1 MSKMPE
7 NAERSPNI
15 GDYDETYKTFSIEV
29 PKHYNFAFDVVENW
43 AKKDRN
49 RLAMIWVDQ
58 SGAEKKFTFWDM
70 MIHSNEAANILMKY
84 GIQKGDRVL
93 LMLPRI
99 PEWWTLVLG
108 IMKLGAI
115 YCPSPS
121 MLTVKDIEYR
131 MKVGNF
137 KMVITDTRNMEK
149 VDAVSERCP
158 KLQLRMIVD
167 DVPGV
172 RPNNSWI
179 GYQNELYYPAPVST
193 KLVSSA
199 GRNIRSDD
207 PMLIYFTSGT
217 SKDPKMALH
226 NYAHPLGQI
235 VTARFWHDLNQD
247 DVHFTVSD
255 TGWAKCG
262 WGKIFGQWSCGACVF
277 VYNYKDNFVATNLLP
292 LIEKYGIT
300 SFCAPPTIY
309 RMLIIADLKKFS
321 FHELRSC
328 TSAGEPMNPEVIK
341 LWREGT
347 GLTIRDGYGQS
358 ETCCCVASFPGME
371 VRPGSMGKP
380 MPGWKIEIMDENG
393 HPVPQGEIGRI
404 AISLNPR
411 PVGLITE
418 YLNNPQENKEM
429 FVDGWYYTGDK
440 AYMDADGYFWFVGR
454 TDDMIKSSG
463 YRISPFEIES
473 VLLEHPAVKESA
485 VVGSPDSIRGAV
497 VKAFVT
503 LHDNHEPSEML
514 AHDIQQYV
522 KHATAPYKYPRI
534 LEFMPELPKTVSGKI
549 RRAELRKQEMK
560 RFEKENGEKNGQE

>member
-1 MSKMPE
+1 
-7 NAERSPNI
+7 
-15 GDYDETYKTFSIEV
+15 
-29 PKHYNFAFDVVENW
+29 
-43 AKKDRN
+43 
-49 RLAMIWVDQ
+49 
-58 SGAEKKFTFWDM
+58 
-70 MIHSNEAANILMKY
+70 
-84 GIQKGDRVL
+84 
-93 LMLPRI
+93 
-99 PEWWTLVLG
+99 
-108 IMKLGAI
+108 
-115 YCPSPS
+115 
-121 MLTVKDIEYR
+121 
-131 MKVGNF
+131 
-137 KMVITDTRNMEK
+137 MVITDSSNMEK
-149 VDAVSERCP
+149 VDAVAERCP
-158 KLQLRMIVD
+158 KLQLRMFVD

-179 GYQNELYYPAPVST
+179 GYQNELYYPAPVTS
-193 KLVSSA
+193 KLVSSV
-199 GRNIRSDD
+199 GRNIRSDE

-235 VTARFWHDLNQD
+235 VTAKFWHDLNQD

-277 VYNYKDNFVATNLLP
+277 VYNYKDGFTATNLLP

-341 LWREGT
+341 LWKEGT

-358 ETCCCVASFPGME
+358 ETCCCIANFPGME
-371 VRPGSMGKP
+371 VRLGSMGKA

-440 AYMDADGYFWFVGR
+440 ACLDTNGYYWFVGR

-485 VVGSPDSIRGAV
+485 VVGSPDSIRGVV
-497 VKAFVT
+497 VKAFVV
-503 LHDNHEPSEML
+503 LHDSYEPSEVL

-522 KHATAPYKYPRI
+522 KHSTAPYKYPRI
-534 LEFMPELPKTVSGKI
+534 LEFVPELPKTLSGKI
-549 RRAELRKQEMK
+549 RRAELRKHELK
-560 RFEKENGEKNGQE
+560 RFEKENGDKNGQ